1 MESIFASSEL
11 TQLPVTVDKSHLVA
25 IGERLYAESVELL
38 RELVNNAYD
47 ADATVVHIQL
57 SEHEITVSDNGS
69 GMDLEGLK
77 QYFEIGSTQKKRT
90 PKSPRFG
97 RDRIG
102 EFGIG
107 KFSTLSASD
116 HFEVSTQRGGF
127 TATVIFD
134 RQDWEAT
141 REHWYLPLRIGAPDP
156 SSGDGTRVTL
166 RGLKKTFDLDVV
178 ERHLLET
185 LPLQAKNFSVLLNG
199 KKLEPRYTE
208 GRRIPFLE
216 GTLFGVVHGELIIRP
231 ASRAEASEVGI
242 LVRIKQ
248 VAVARLPFDL
258 QGPALGRIMGEVHAD
273 FLPITSDRSGFVRDS
288 VEFAAFD
295 EVMKKVLDRACRE
308 LAHLSDEH
316 ENRRVKRA
324 MKELMDK
331 IQKALAAN
339 VEWCPTGLL
348 PVGEPGG
355 HSMASIKKSATI
367 PQESAKA
374 EEAVSRA
381 PKPQRPARKPRPTL
395 KTLTPS
401 AMITKLKVGPQGLAL
416 VMDHFGPDKP
426 ESFTEMDIIY
436 INRDHPLYVR
446 EAHHRERHIMHVAR
460 LIAQEIALMS
470 HPRHSREAF
479 ERQSKLLRDAFIS
492 EPSCEKP

>member
-1 MESIFASSEL
+1 MESISTSSEL
-11 TQLPVTVDKSHLVA
+11 TRLPVTVDKSHLVV

-47 ADATVVHIQL
+47 ADATVADIQL
-57 SEHEITVSDNGS
+57 SKHEITVSDDGS
-69 GMDLEGLK
+69 GMDLEGLR
-77 QYFEIGSTQKKRT
+77 QYFEIGSIEKKRA

-116 HFEVSTQRGGF
+116 HFEVSTQKGDF
-127 TATVIFD
+127 AATVIFD
-134 RQDWEAT
+134 RHDWEAA
-141 REHWYLPLRIGAPDP
+141 REHWYLPLRIEVPDP
-156 SSGDGTRVTL
+156 SRGDGTRVTL
-166 RGLKKTFDLDVV
+166 RDLRKTFELDDV
-178 ERHLLET
+178 ERHLVET
-185 LPLQAKNFSVLLNG
+185 LPLQAKNFTVLLNG
-199 KKLEPRYTE
+199 KKLEPRYKE
-208 GRRIPFLE
+208 GRRIPFLD
-216 GTLFGVVHGELIIRP
+216 GTPFGVVHGELIIRP
-231 ASRAEASEVGI
+231 ASRAEPSEVGI

-258 QGPALGRIMGEVHAD
+258 QGTAQTRLTGEVHAD

-288 VEFAAFD
+288 AEFVAFE
-295 EVMKKVLDRACRE
+295 EVMRKVLDRARRE

-324 MKELMDK
+324 MKELVNK

-339 VEWCPTGLL
+339 VAWCPPGLL

-355 HSMASIKKSATI
+355 HSMASITKSSTI
-367 PQESAKA
+367 PQKSAKA
-374 EEAVSRA
+374 EEVVPRA
-381 PKPQRPARKPRPTL
+381 PEPQRPPRKPRPKI

-401 AMITKLKVGPQGLAL
+401 AMITKLKVGSQGLAF

-446 EAHHRERHIMHVAR
+446 EAYQRERHIMHVAR
-460 LIAQEIALMS
+460 LICQEIALMS
-470 HPRHSREAF
+470 HPRHPREAF
-479 ERQSKLLRDAFIS
+479 ARQSKLLRDAFVS
-492 EPSCEKP
+492 EPSPEKP